1 MKKILSIILVLMMMI
16 SISSL
21 ALADEEAEGETEE
34 TIDSETLEE
43 TEIMNCSHGAEIRL
57 LQLEKAITTNLL
69 KGNMIVDVLAGLD
82 YNTTGLVSLLDELE
96 LVLGQVQDADP
107 EANNSVEVFVGLK
120 IDSKNLTKQF
130 RDTLKDLL
138 SDVKYKEIKEQIREN
153 LSDELQN
160 YNKRIRNLIKQFN
173 RNQAHKLYGM
183 IGEGNNSFVNQY
195 MNGTMNLTQ
204 LKLQLH
210 KMVNM
215 KTKARQKEIFAQMK
229 KVKIQNKA
237 NVTQHLLQIQ
247 NNFEQKTQ
255 ERLQERL
262 EKANEAGNTQLQE
275 HIQSKIQNYQ
285 SSPGGPQNAINGGG
299 SGKGNGKGN

>member
-16 SISSL
+16 SVSSL
-21 ALADEEAEGETEE
+21 ALADEEAGEDPEE
-34 TIDSETLEE
+34 TIDSETEEE
-43 TEIMNCSHGAEIRL
+43 TEIMNCSYGAEVRL

-69 KGNMIVDVLAGLD
+69 KGNMIVDVLVGLD
-82 YNTTGLVSLLDELE
+82 YNTTDLESILDELE
-96 LVLGQVQDADP
+96 LALGQVQDADP

-130 RDTLKDLL
+130 RDELKDLL
-138 SDVKYKEIKEQIREN
+138 SDVKYKEIKEQIRGD
-153 LSDELQN
+153 LSGELQN
-160 YNKRIRNLIKQFN
+160 YTKKIRNLIKQFN

-215 KTKARQKEIFAQMK
+215 KTQERKKEIFAQMK

-262 EKANEAGNTQLQE
+262 EKANETENVQLQE
-275 HIQSKIQNYQ
+275 KIQNKIQEYQ
-285 SSPGGPQNAINGGG
+285 SSPGGPQNAVTGGG
-299 SGKGNGKGN
+299 SGDGKGKGK